1 MLVPRRIT
9 ANLVRVA
16 AVREETSCGVALE
29 FTPTSRNAKD
39 VDRVDEFA
47 DLGPELTLESSHG
60 LATILRL
67 LKAARLTAPRPL
79 ESWLGQP
86 ELAAERLDNARGGA
100 FALEIVGR
108 TRMRFTAWTEEDTVE
123 ISNVADVQ
131 SDAEAFLVRRV
142 GHRMPVRIPREV
154 VVRHETDHERWFEI
168 TTIERA

>member
-16 AVREETSCGVALE
+16 AVHDETNCGVALE

-60 LATILRL
+60 LATVLRVM
-67 LKAARLTAPRPL
+67 KAARFAAPRPAT
-79 ESWLGQP
+79 SWLGHP
-86 ELAAERLDNARGGA
+86 ELVAKRLGKAIGHA
-100 FALEIVGR
+100 FALDIVGR

-154 VVRHETDHERWFEI
+154 VVRHETRHERWFEI
-168 TTIERA
+168 ATIERA